1 MAEVV
6 TIEDFLDDLR
16 GLGEALSDPQQ
27 MLANMGDDI
36 VQHMRQNVPVDTGA
50 LKSSIRWSFK
60 GSHSIEFNM
69 LKYGLYL
76 NYGVKPDE
84 FTTTPKFRSP
94 LSADFR
100 QLREPWAEPEF
111 GVQMGNGYQKRQ
123 FGMKARQFFS
133 QEQIRNYIQEQFL
146 EEIIIDF

>member
-1 MAEVV
+1 MAETLTVD
-6 TIEDFLDDLR
+6 DFLDDLR

-36 VQHMRQNVPVDTGA
+36 VNHMRENVPVNTGN

-69 LKYGLYL
+69 LEYGLYL
-76 NYGVKPDE
+76 NYGVKPDQ
-84 FTTTPKFRSP
+84 FTENPKARRP
-94 LSADFR
+94 GVGDFR
-100 QLREPWAEPEF
+100 ALRAPWAEPEF
-111 GVQMGNGYQKRQ
+111 GVDMGSGYQNRT
-123 FGMKARQFFS
+123 FGMQARQFFS
-133 QEQIRNYIQEQFL
+133 KEQITKYIQEQFL

>member
-50 LKSSIRWSFK
+50 LKSSIRWNFK
-60 GSHSIEFNM
+60 GVNSIEFNM
-69 LKYGLYL
+69 LEYGLYV
-76 NYGVKPDE
+76 NYGVKPNQ
-84 FTTTPKFRSP
+84 FTRNPKERRPGVGDFPTLRTP
-94 LSADFR
+94 
-100 QLREPWAEPEF
+100 WGEPEF
-111 GVQMGNGYQKRQ
+111 GMGGGYQKPRL

>member
-50 LKSSIRWSFK
+50 LKSSIRWNFK
-60 GSHSIEFNM
+60 GVNSIEFSM
-69 LKYGLYL
+69 LPYGLYV

-100 QLREPWAEPEF
+100 QLRAPWAEPEF
-111 GVQMGNGYQKRQ
+111 GVQMGSGYQKRQ

-133 QEQIRNYIQEQFL
+133 QEQIKNYIQEQFL

>member
-1 MAEVV
+1 
-6 TIEDFLDDLR
+6 
-16 GLGEALSDPQQ
+16 
-27 MLANMGDDI
+27 
-36 VQHMRQNVPVDTGA
+36 
-50 LKSSIRWSFK
+50 
-60 GSHSIEFNM
+60 M